1 MKCYARD
8 IQYVQATIMPVE
20 VQSKFRRTVL
30 LKNRKKVQNGCLE
43 RGFNCKKK
51 MNYSERI
58 LKKEQGKRK
67 MKNKQ
72 GTRNTE
78 FRSLGNSL
86 HYSTFLVLYS
96 FNESASILHELA
108 HHVNSILCV
117 SRYCLKDFHQIEEM
131 RLPCCYPW
139 KRTQYFPCICRHG
152 MYRFLR
158 QYRKI
163 LLFQY

>member
-43 RGFNCKKK
+43 RGYNCKKK

-58 LKKEQGKRK
+58 LNKEQGTRR
-67 MKNKQ
+67 MNNKQ

-78 FRSLGNSL
+78 CRSLGNSL

-108 HHVNSILCV
+108 HHVNSILYA
-117 SRYCLKDFHQIEEM
+117 SRYYLKDFHQIEVK
-131 RLPCCYPW
+131 RLPCCYPL
-139 KRTQYFPCICRHG
+139 RRIQYFLCICR
-152 MYRFLR
+152 R
-158 QYRKI
+158 
-163 LLFQY
+163 